1 MSSPEVLIAGDPCT
15 RVLCRSAHCL
25 AHSRRRWGRR
35 FLAQAEVGEQLPA
48 VHRTDAVNPA
58 EIGEVQPMGG
68 VGQAAWRMA
77 VEDGP
82 RSMLPL
88 VATSCWPD
96 HPSVNP
102 SSSDCCEVFKV
113 CKLIRTFC
121 VFCKAGGPQPCVA
134 SPALAGPSQRS
145 SSGENTSRITV
156 SSRPPRKKR

>member
-35 FLAQAEVGEQLPA
+35 FLAQAEVGE
-48 VHRTDAVNPA
+48 
-58 EIGEVQPMGG
+58 VQPMGG

-77 VEDGP
+77 LEDGP
-82 RSMLPL
+82 RSMLPLPL